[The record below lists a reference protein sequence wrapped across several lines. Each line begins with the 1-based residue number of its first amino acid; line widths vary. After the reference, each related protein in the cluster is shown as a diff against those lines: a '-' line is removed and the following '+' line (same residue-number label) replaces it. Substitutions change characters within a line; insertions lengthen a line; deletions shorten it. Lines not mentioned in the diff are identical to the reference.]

1 MKKYI
6 LCYLLCLLS
15 SLSAISNPKLQSL
28 IIPGWGENTLGES
41 KRSKNF
47 IISESI
53 LWISFLGNLTAEEWF
68 RQDYTG
74 FAELH
79 ADVDMRQKSYLF
91 AVNLGHYMNQAE
103 YNDAK
108 ERQRLPGQKYIG
120 ENYYWEWDSNENR
133 LQYDRIR
140 IQSVTAQKYKK
151 FAIAGLIL
159 NRFISLIDVLYLER
173 IDDNISINS
182 HISNSSNN
190 ISFNLSITF
199 D

>member
-1 MKKYI
+1 
-6 LCYLLCLLS
+6 
-15 SLSAISNPKLQSL
+15 
-28 IIPGWGENTLGES
+28 
-41 KRSKNF
+41 
-47 IISESI
+47 
-53 LWISFLGNLTAEEWF
+53 
-68 RQDYTG
+68 
-74 FAELH
+74 
-79 ADVDMRQKSYLF
+79 MRQKSYLF

-120 ENYYWEWDSNENR
+120 ENYYWKWDSDDNR

-151 FAIAGLIL
+151 FAIAGLVL

-173 IDDNISINS
+173 RDVNFSINS
-182 HISNSSNN
+182 YMSNSNN
-190 ISFNLSITF
+190 ISFNLSISF